1 MEDAMTAPAA
11 EQPVIDAGLEP
22 ILHVTGLTRSFGGLC
37 AVDHVDFTVRPD
49 TVRAVI
55 GPNGAGK
62 TTLLDLI
69 TGFTKPDS
77 GSVTFLGHDVLRM
90 APHRLPGIGLMRT
103 FQSARLVP
111 RLSVRQNVMLGAHHL
126 TRSRFLADGL
136 RLPLARREQRALEE
150 RADAVLDFLELRRFA
165 DTPGSDLPTGV
176 QRLLEVGRALAGAPR
191 LLLLDEPAAGLDG
204 TETRELAAV
213 LRAVAGAGTAIV
225 LIEHDVEMVMSIS
238 DDVLVLDAGAVV
250 ADGPPAAVRTDPA
263 VLAAYL
269 GQPDEDRPD
278 EARPNQ
284 EGDA

>member
-1 MEDAMTAPAA
+1 MTATAA
-11 EQPVIDAGLEP
+11 AGSREDTGPEP
-22 ILHVTGLTRSFGGLC
+22 LLQVTGLTRRFGGLT
-37 AVDHVDFTVRPD
+37 AVDHVDLIVRPD

-69 TGFTKPDS
+69 TGFTKPDA
-77 GSVTFLGHDVLRM
+77 GSVTFRGHDVLRM

-111 RLSVRQNVMLGAHHL
+111 RLTVRENVMLGAHHL
-126 TRSRFLADGL
+126 TRARFLADGL
-136 RLPLARREQRALEE
+136 RLPRARREQRALEA
-150 RADAVLDFLELRRFA
+150 RADAVLDFLDLRRFA
-165 DTPGSDLPTGV
+165 DTAGSDLPTGV
-176 QRLLEVGRALAGAPR
+176 QRLLEVGRALAGAPA

-213 LRAVAGAGTAIV
+213 LRAVARAGTAIV

-269 GQPDEDRPD
+269 GQLDADLDMQED
-278 EARPNQ
+278 A
-284 EGDA
+284 

>member
-1 MEDAMTAPAA
+1 MTAATHVQPTPPATG
-11 EQPVIDAGLEP
+11 PEP
-22 ILHVTGLTRSFGGLC
+22 ILQVTGLTRRFGGLT
-37 AVDHVDFTVRPD
+37 AVDHVDLTVRPD

-69 TGFTKPDS
+69 TGFTRPDE
-77 GSVTFLGHDVLRM
+77 GSVTFLGQDVLAL

-111 RLSVRQNVMLGAHHL
+111 RLSARENVMLGAHHL
-126 TRSRFLADGL
+126 TRSGFLADGL
-136 RLPLARREQRALEE
+136 RLPRSRREQRALAE

-165 DTPGSDLPTGV
+165 ATPGSDLPTGV
-176 QRLLEVGRALAGAPR
+176 QRLLEVGRALAGAPK

-213 LRAVAGAGTAIV
+213 LRAVSRAGTAIV

-250 ADGPPAAVRTDPA
+250 ADGPPAAVRADPA

-269 GQPDEDRPD
+269 GQPDERG
-278 EARPNQ
+278 Q
-284 EGDA
+284 EDS

>member
-1 MEDAMTAPAA
+1 MTAAA
-11 EQPVIDAGLEP
+11 AAGSREDTGPEP
-22 ILHVTGLTRSFGGLC
+22 LLQVTGLTRRFGGLT
-37 AVDHVDFTVRPD
+37 AVDHVDLIVRPD

-69 TGFTKPDS
+69 TGFTKPDE
-77 GSVTFLGHDVLRM
+77 GSVTFRGHDVLRM

-111 RLSVRQNVMLGAHHL
+111 RLTVRENVMLGAHHL
-126 TRSRFLADGL
+126 TRARFLADGL
-136 RLPLARREQRALEE
+136 RLARARREQRALEE
-150 RADAVLDFLELRRFA
+150 RADAVLDFLDLRRFA
-165 DTPGSDLPTGV
+165 DTAGSDLPTGV
-176 QRLLEVGRALAGAPR
+176 QRLLEVGRALAGAPA
-191 LLLLDEPAAGLDG
+191 LLLLDEPAAGLEG

-213 LRAVAGAGTAIV
+213 LRAVARAGTAIV

-269 GQPDEDRPD
+269 GQPDADPDMQEDT
-278 EARPNQ
+278 
-284 EGDA
+284 

>member
-1 MEDAMTAPAA
+1 MTGAA
-11 EQPVIDAGLEP
+11 AAWSRQDTSPEP
-22 ILHVTGLTRSFGGLC
+22 LLRVTGLTRRFGGLT
-37 AVDHVDFTVRPD
+37 AVDHVDLLVRPD

-69 TGFTKPDS
+69 TGFTKPDE
-77 GSVTFLGHDVLRM
+77 GSVTFRGHDVLRM

-111 RLSVRQNVMLGAHHL
+111 RLTVRENVMLGAHHL
-126 TRSRFLADGL
+126 TRARFLADGL
-136 RLPLARREQRALEE
+136 RLPRARREQRALEG
-150 RADAVLDFLELRRFA
+150 RADAVLDFLGLRRFA
-165 DTPGSDLPTGV
+165 DTAGSDLPTGV
-176 QRLLEVGRALAGAPR
+176 QRLLEVGRALAGAPA

-213 LRAVAGAGTAIV
+213 LRAVARAGTAIV

-269 GQPDEDRPD
+269 GQPDAEPDMKED
-278 EARPNQ
+278 A
-284 EGDA
+284 

>member
-1 MEDAMTAPAA
+1 MTAVAA
-11 EQPVIDAGLEP
+11 AGSREDTGPEP
-22 ILHVTGLTRSFGGLC
+22 LLQVSGLTRRFGGLT
-37 AVDHVDFTVRPD
+37 AVDHVDLIVRPD

-69 TGFTKPDS
+69 TGFTKPDE
-77 GSVTFLGHDVLRM
+77 GSVTFRGHDVLRM

-111 RLSVRQNVMLGAHHL
+111 RLTVRENVMLGAHHL
-126 TRSRFLADGL
+126 TRARFLADGL
-136 RLPLARREQRALEE
+136 RLPRARREQRALEG
-150 RADAVLDFLELRRFA
+150 RADAVLDFLDLRRFA
-165 DTPGSDLPTGV
+165 DTAGSDLPTGV
-176 QRLLEVGRALAGAPR
+176 QRLLEVGRALAGAPA

-213 LRAVAGAGTAIV
+213 LRAVARAGTAIV

-250 ADGPPAAVRTDPA
+250 ADGPPAAVRADPA

-269 GQPDEDRPD
+269 GQPDADPDMQED
-278 EARPNQ
+278 A
-284 EGDA
+284 